1 METQRTPSAP
11 QRSGTHEAHAARHAD
26 KSGKATKANAKATD
40 DDGTTTTAAQ
50 ATGAFSQLLA
60 SLGMSADGLADALDT
75 GTDAALGALGAGV
88 DAGAALGQ
96 TPLQLVPG
104 ALSGLD
110 AMWARGQGKAGM
122 DSLVGQTARLDGAA
136 DTAAVNGTGLGATS
150 APVRGTAGRFPAAWA
165 GAAGSTAA
173 GGAGAAGA
181 GQAAGSDAAG
191 SLQGAAGGE
200 HGKATAQSALAALTA
215 QGSAAAAG
223 AQPEHRDTA
232 ALGGGA
238 SAHRGAVE
246 SAPAALPPALMA
258 QAPDAAQAEG
268 RAGSRGGEGTA
279 QGNGTMAAV
288 PASEASRDT
297 AGATFNADLSGAGS
311 ADAAQRAAED
321 QITEQLA
328 YWVHQK
334 TQNAELTLD
343 RDGQPVQVTVSLTG
357 SEAHVAFRSDQ
368 IQTREMLD
376 GSVAQ
381 LRELMQ
387 AEGLQLSGVTVG
399 TSGDSSGRDGRS
411 GSEGGDRGRQGA
423 RQASVQAAVP
433 LGAGMRAA
441 RGGSASSSLDVFV

>member
-40 DDGTTTTAAQ
+40 DDGTNTGAQ

-173 GGAGAAGA
+173 GGAG
-181 GQAAGSDAAG
+181 QAAGGDAAG

-246 SAPAALPPALMA
+246 SAPSALPPALMA

-297 AGATFNADLSGAGS
+297 AGATFNADLSGAAS

-411 GSEGGDRGRQGA
+411 GSEGGERGRQGA